1 MRYVEVLP
9 KERARRGWQPP
20 RPPPTCKTGYIMG
33 MPDGIARCGCGVP
46 PQAVLAASSPPV
58 ASAQRGAAT
67 QRDSL
72 ARPRHKRDANG
83 ERRTANGERR
93 RTSNVERR
101 TSNIEHRTS
110 NRREKDN
117 AFCLFLSP
125 LLFDVGRSTF
135 DVRCLMLLWRSGLPI
150 IRALDAGSGQ
160 GWQDIARLVF
170 LQPLQGLAPGGGLP
184 GIGHCRLAFELRDG
198 CPGDTGFR

>member
-1 MRYVEVLP
+1 MSLDEVCGGVAKRSSAPRVAAPRGPRQPVKLGILWVRRTGLRGVAAASRRRPCWRRPRRQLP
-9 KERARRGWQPP
+9 LRRGG
-20 RPPPTCKTGYIMG
+20 RPLS
-33 MPDGIARCGCGVP
+33 GILLLG
-46 PQAVLAASSPPV
+46 QA
-58 ASAQRGAAT
+58 QEKCE
-67 QRDSL
+67 
-72 ARPRHKRDANG
+72 H
-83 ERRTANGERR
+83 
-93 RTSNVERR
+93 R
-101 TSNIEHRTS
+101 TSNIEHRTLNIEHRAS
-110 NRREKDN
+110 NIEHRTSNGEHRTSN
-117 AFCLFLSP
+117 
-125 LLFDVGRSTF
+125 VGRWTL